1 VGILTIN
8 WEEIQKKWHSK
19 WNDVNV
25 YETNPISTKDKYF
38 LTVAYPYPNSPQH
51 IGHGRT
57 YTLTDVYARFLR
69 MKGFNVLFP
78 MAFHYTG
85 TPILAMSK
93 RLIEK
98 DKELLDAFVNVY
110 GIPPDDISQFEKPLN
125 IAQYFH
131 NEIKNGMVEMGYSI
145 DWRREFTTI
154 DPEYKKFIEWQ
165 FKKLNDREYITRGS
179 HPVGWCPNDG
189 NPVGQHDTLG
199 DVEPDLGEYVMIHF
213 KFGDYFMPT
222 ATLRPETI
230 FGVTNIWINPDVM
243 YSKVR
248 FNNDKWILSNEAV
261 IKFKHLGY
269 EIEIEE
275 EELGANF
282 IGKMAANPVN
292 DDDVAILPAD
302 FVNPKNGT
310 GIVMSVPAHAPY
322 DLQAL
327 RDLQKNKP
335 LVDGINVNSINSIQ
349 VIEIER
355 YNGIPSETILKEMN
369 IESQNDPKLEA
380 ATKELYTKEFNE
392 GKMKMTGP
400 YYGLPVKIAKD
411 KVRDD
416 LIASDQASIL
426 YEIMNSPVICRCGT
440 ECVVKLFENQ
450 WFINYGN
457 EDWKEIVH
465 THMSSMT
472 LLPNEIRN
480 EFENTV
486 DWMREKACARKS
498 GLGTDLPWDK
508 NWVIESL
515 SDSVIY
521 MAFYTISHLLK
532 KYNLPASNLN
542 EYFFDFIFLGKGNVK
557 NVSEKCNINVETL
570 DILRNEFLYFYPL
583 DSRHPG
589 RDLVPNHLTFFVFNH
604 LAIFQKDLWP
614 KQIVVNGSVLMD
626 GKKMSKSFGNIIPL
640 RKAIS
645 EHGAD
650 PIRLGILATAELLQ
664 DADFTISLV
673 TTFNERLN
681 KLYNLAC
688 KVEQANEIN
697 YDGIT
702 SIDEWFLSRI
712 QRNIINATNSM
723 EKLRLREA
731 IHTIIY
737 IFDQDTQ
744 WYVRRTMNDYN
755 PSIMKHVLKIRIK
768 LLSPF
773 APFVCEELWEK
784 LGSGELIV
792 KETWPV
798 IDNDLLSPK
807 SEELESLLIQIL
819 NDINKITKVTKIK
832 PNAIYLYT
840 SSKWKWDIYLQIL
853 DLIKNNSFDMKSL
866 LSEKFQDDSLKS
878 NAKVVSDYVQ
888 KSYIDLKNT
897 SSDIIINKL
906 KIGALDEYVFLQ
918 SSISFLE
925 NELKTKIII
934 FNEDDEQK
942 FDPKNKAHF
951 AKPSRPAIYIE

>member
-1 VGILTIN
+1 MEILKLN
-8 WEEIQKKWHSK
+8 WAEIQKKWRFK
-19 WNDVNV
+19 WNDIHI
-25 YETNPISTKDKYF
+25 YETNPSDTKDKYF

-98 DKELLDAFVNVY
+98 DEDLLNTFINVY
-110 GIPPDDISQFEKPLN
+110 DIPLDDISQFEKPLN

-131 NEIKNGMVEMGYSI
+131 NEIKQGMVEMGYSI

-165 FKKLNDREYITRGS
+165 FKKLNDHEYITRGS

-199 DVEPDLGEYVMIHF
+199 DVEPDLGEYVMINF
-213 KFGDYFMPT
+213 KFKDYLMPA

-230 FGVTNIWINPDVM
+230 FGVTNIWINPNVT
-243 YSKVR
+243 YSKVLI
-248 FNNDKWILSNEAV
+248 NNEKWILSNDAV
-261 IKFKHLGY
+261 IKFRHLGY
-269 EIEIEE
+269 EIEIEKE
-275 EELGANF
+275 EIGTNF
-282 IGKMAANPVN
+282 IGEMAVNPVTN
-292 DDDVAILPAD
+292 TNVIILPAE
-302 FVNPKNGT
+302 FVSPKNGT
-310 GIVMSVPAHAPY
+310 GVVMSVPAHAPY

-327 RDLQKNKP
+327 KDLQKNQS
-335 LVDGINVNSINSIQ
+335 LANGIDVNSINPIQ
-349 VIEIER
+349 VIEIDR
-355 YNGIPSETILKEMN
+355 YRGIPSETIINEMN

-380 ATKELYTKEFNE
+380 ATKEIYTKEFNE
-392 GKMKMTGP
+392 GKMKIDGL
-400 YYGLPVKIAKD
+400 YHGLPVKIAKD
-411 KVRDD
+411 KVKDD
-416 LIASDQASIL
+416 MIASGQASIL
-426 YEIMNSPVICRCGT
+426 YEIMNSPVICRCGA
-440 ECVVKLFENQ
+440 ECVVKIFKNQ

-457 EDWKEIVH
+457 EDWKEVVRQ
-465 THMSSMT
+465 HMSSMS
-472 LLPNEIRN
+472 LLPNEIRT
-480 EFENTV
+480 EFENTI

-532 KYNLPASNLN
+532 KYKISPSNLN
-542 EYFFDFIFLGKGNVK
+542 EYFFDFIFLGKGDVTNASK
-557 NVSEKCNINVETL
+557 QCNIDPKILYT
-570 DILRNEFLYFYPL
+570 LRNEFLHFYPL
-583 DSRHPG
+583 DSRHSG

-640 RKAIS
+640 RKAIH
-645 EHGAD
+645 EYGTD
-650 PIRLGILATAELLQ
+650 PVRLGILATAELLQ

-681 KLYNLAC
+681 KLYDLAC
-688 KVEQANEIN
+688 TVEHADEIDYN
-697 YDGIT
+697 MIT
-702 SIDEWFLSRI
+702 SVDEWFLSRI

-723 EKLRLREA
+723 QKLRFREA
-731 IHTIIY
+731 IHAIIY

-744 WYVRRTMNDYN
+744 WYIRRTMHDYN
-755 PSIMKHVLKIRIK
+755 PSIMKHVLKLRTK

-773 APFVCEELWEK
+773 APFICEELWEK
-784 LGSGELIV
+784 IGSGEMIV
-792 KETWPV
+792 QETWPV
-798 IDNDLLSPK
+798 VDNDLLSPK
-807 SEELESLLIQIL
+807 SEELESLLVQIL
-819 NDINKITKVTKIK
+819 NDIHKIIKVTKMK
-832 PNAIYLYT
+832 PSVIYLY
-840 SSKWKWDIYLQIL
+840 SASKWKWDLYLQIL
-853 DLIKNNSFDMKSL
+853 DLINNDSFNMKSL
-866 LSEKFQDDSLKS
+866 LDDTFQDDSLKS
-878 NAKVVSDYVQ
+878 NAKIISEYVQ
-888 KSYIDLKNT
+888 KSYLDLKNT
-897 SSDIIINKL
+897 SSDIITNKL
-906 KIGALDEYVFLQ
+906 KIGILDECIFLK
-918 SSISFLE
+918 SSVAFLE
-925 NELKTKIII
+925 NELKTKIIV
-934 FNEDDEQK
+934 FDEDDQQK
-942 FDPKNKAHF
+942 FDPTHKAHF
-951 AKPSRPAIYIE
+951 SKPCRPAIYME